1 MATYMVVNGRNAG
14 NFGFGNAVAVVIFV
28 ISLVVALIYQRFV
41 LRRDTAGA
49 ITEGR
54 RPDERAHRRHPRS
67 TATWPPRPAAGSAPH
82 EERCPGAALVVLHRS
97 RRHRAHARAG
107 AVHHHRRLPH
117 NSQITVDPRLAR
129 SVERAELRTCSPG
142 RSSGARCSTRSSPP
156 VDHGRCGRPRADGQ
170 LRHRPVPFRGRGV
183 LYALFAAGLM
193 FPITVAITPLYIVIR
208 NLGLMNSS
216 PASSCRRS
224 RSRCRRRSSSSCR
237 SCGRSRTRS
246 GGGVH
251 RRRSRLGFFWR
262 MVLPLS
268 VPGVITVGILAFIG
282 SWNSYLLPLF
292 ILNNEA
298 SFTLPLGVQAF
309 SSQYSVDT
317 AKVLAFTSLSMLPAL
332 LFFSLFERR
341 IVGGLT
347 GAVKG

>member
-1 MATYMVVNGRNAG
+1 M
-14 NFGFGNAVAVVIFV
+14 
-28 ISLVVALIYQRFV
+28 SALTA
-41 LRRDTAGA
+41 DTATVA
-49 ITEGR
+49 
-54 RPDERAHRRHPRS
+54 P
-67 TATWPPRPAAGSAPH
+67 ATGSRTQRGSGPRPAKQRLPWGSPLVYFI
-82 EERCPGAALVVLHRS
+82 ALVVIALMLTPVLYIIIGGFRS
-97 RRHRAHARAG
+97 
-107 AVHHHRRLPH
+107 
-117 NSQITVDPRLAR
+117 NSQITVDPAGWPDPWNAQNYLTVLTGPQFWRQVLNSVIAATATTAGVVALGLMASYVIAR
-129 SVERAELRTCSPG
+129 Y
-142 RSSGARCSTRSSPP
+142 
-156 VDHGRCGRPRADGQ
+156 
-170 LRHRPVPFRGRGV
+170 PFRGRGV

-208 NLGLMNSS
+208 DLGLMNSLAGIIL
-216 PASSCRRS
+216 PQIAFALPTTIIILVPFLRAIPDEIQEAAFIDGC
-224 RSRCRRRSSSSCR
+224 
-237 SCGRSRTRS
+237 
-246 GGGVH
+246 
-251 RRRSRLGFFWR
+251 SRLGFFWR

-332 LFFSLFERR
+332 VFFSLFERR